1 MSVPLPESMQVVEIA
16 DIDGTKR
23 LKPAERPLPNLKN
36 DEVLIRVA
44 AAGVNRPDIM
54 QRKGLYPPPPGASD
68 IPGLE
73 VAGSIVAV
81 GNKVERWNIGDEVC
95 ALVTGGG
102 YAEYC
107 AAPDGTCL
115 PLPGGLTTTEAAA
128 LPETFFTVWSNVFER
143 GGLKKGETF
152 MVHGGTSGIGTTA
165 IQLAKAFGATVIAT
179 CGTDEKCSTARN
191 LGADLAINYNS
202 QDFVEEVKTFT
213 DGRGV
218 DVLLDM
224 VAGDYVDRNLK
235 VMAEDGRLVMIA
247 VQKGPKVEVNVLPI
261 MLKRLTFTGS
271 TLRAREVSF
280 KQLIAEK
287 LEVKVWPLL
296 AAGKV
301 KPLISQSFPLD
312 EAGKAHAFLES
323 GDNAGKIV
331 LII

>member
-1 MSVPLPESMQVVEIA
+1 MSVPLSETMQVIEITEA
-16 DIDGTKR
+16 GGPDV
-23 LKPAERPLPNLKN
+23 LKPAERRLPEPGA

-73 VAGSIVAV
+73 VSGTVVKTGDAVTTLNAGD
-81 GNKVERWNIGDEVC
+81 NVC

-107 AAPDGTCL
+107 VAPADTCLPAPDGFSL
-115 PLPGGLTTTEAAA
+115 EEAAA
-128 LPETFFTVWSNVFER
+128 LPETFFTVWSNVFQR
-143 GGLKKGETF
+143 GQLKEGETF
-152 MVHGGTSGIGTTA
+152 LVHGGTSGIGTTA

-179 CGTDEKCSTARN
+179 CGSDEKCVACRD

-202 QDFVEEVKTFT
+202 QDFVEEAKNFT
-213 DGRGV
+213 KGRGV

-235 VMAEDGRLVMIA
+235 IMAEDGRLVMIA
-247 VQKGPKVEVNVLPI
+247 VQKGPKTQVNVLPI

-271 TLRAREVSF
+271 TLRGREVAF
-280 KQLIAEK
+280 KHRVARDL
-287 LEVKVWPLL
+287 LSHVWPLFKE
-296 AAGKV
+296 GTI
-301 KPLISQSFPLD
+301 KPVINRTFALQD
-312 EAGKAHAFLES
+312 ADKAHAFLES
-323 GDNAGKIV
+323 GANIGKII
-331 LII
+331 LKT

>member
-1 MSVPLPESMQVVEIA
+1 MQVIEITEA
-16 DIDGTKR
+16 GGPDV
-23 LKPAERPLPNLKN
+23 LKPAERRLPEPGA

-73 VAGSIVAV
+73 VSGTVVKTGDAVTTLNAGD
-81 GNKVERWNIGDEVC
+81 NVC

-107 AAPDGTCL
+107 VAPADTCLPAPDGFSL
-115 PLPGGLTTTEAAA
+115 EEAAA
-128 LPETFFTVWSNVFER
+128 LPETFFTVWSNVFQR
-143 GGLKKGETF
+143 GQLKEGETF
-152 MVHGGTSGIGTTA
+152 LVHGGTSGIGTTA

-179 CGTDEKCSTARN
+179 CGSDEKCVACRD

-202 QDFVEEVKTFT
+202 QDFVEEAKNFT
-213 DGRGV
+213 KGRGV

-235 VMAEDGRLVMIA
+235 IMAEDGRLVMIA
-247 VQKGPKVEVNVLPI
+247 VQKGPKTQVNVLPI

-271 TLRAREVSF
+271 TLRGREVAF
-280 KQLIAEK
+280 KHRVARDL
-287 LEVKVWPLL
+287 LSHVWPLFKE
-296 AAGKV
+296 GTI
-301 KPLISQSFPLD
+301 KPVINRTFALQD
-312 EAGKAHAFLES
+312 ADKAHAFLES
-323 GDNAGKIV
+323 GANIGKII
-331 LII
+331 LKT